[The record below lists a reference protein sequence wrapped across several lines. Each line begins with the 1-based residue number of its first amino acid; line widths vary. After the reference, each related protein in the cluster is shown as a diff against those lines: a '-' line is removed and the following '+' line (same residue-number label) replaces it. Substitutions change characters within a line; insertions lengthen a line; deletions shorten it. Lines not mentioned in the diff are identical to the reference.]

1 MYFSRPDSE
10 VFSDTVAQS
19 RLEMGARLA
28 REAPVEADVVV
39 PVPDSGLYGA
49 LGFSRA
55 ANTPI
60 ELGLIRNHYI
70 GRTFIE
76 PQQSIRHF
84 GVKVKLNP
92 VRELI
97 AGKRIVLVDDSI
109 VRGTTSRKIVNMVRE
124 AGATE
129 VHVRI
134 TSPPTAFSCVY
145 GIDTPTRAELI
156 ASDHSLEE
164 IRRFHPGRQPGLP
177 LPRGSARKRLGQP
190 RLLLHGVLERRLPRS
205 GREPRRAAGGA
216 LPASTRGRRL
226 WRMTGADAYREAG
239 VDLEAQ
245 DRALAG
251 IGDLV
256 QSTFTENVLSGLGAF
271 GGLFAVPASV
281 RDPVLVA
288 SADGVGTKLSV
299 ARMAGDFSTVGG
311 DLVNHC
317 VNDILVQGATP
328 LFFLDYVGAGKL
340 DGPAMRE
347 LVGSVARAC
356 IANRCALLGGE
367 TAEMPGFYQPGDYE
381 LVGFVVGVVERDR
394 ILDGSAVRSGD
405 ALIGLASAGLHTN
418 GFSLARRAFFDLAG
432 FDLASRLPGS
442 ERTVRD
448 ALLAPHLSYLSV
460 LEPLLGDPRLHALAH
475 ITGGGLTDNL
485 PRVLP
490 QGLGAVIETD
500 RWDVPGDFLAIQRL
514 AGVGTAEMY
523 RVFNMGVGMVLV
535 VDPAGVG
542 SLVRELEAAGG
553 RAFVL
558 GSVRPGE
565 GVSYVGEMESA

>member
-1 MYFSRPDSE
+1 
-10 VFSDTVAQS
+10 
-19 RLEMGARLA
+19 
-28 REAPVEADVVV
+28 
-39 PVPDSGLYGA
+39 
-49 LGFSRA
+49 
-55 ANTPI
+55 
-60 ELGLIRNHYI
+60 
-70 GRTFIE
+70 
-76 PQQSIRHF
+76 
-84 GVKVKLNP
+84 
-92 VRELI
+92 
-97 AGKRIVLVDDSI
+97 
-109 VRGTTSRKIVNMVRE
+109 
-124 AGATE
+124 
-129 VHVRI
+129 
-134 TSPPTAFSCVY
+134 
-145 GIDTPTRAELI
+145 
-156 ASDHSLEE
+156 
-164 IRRFHPGRQPGLP
+164 
-177 LPRGSARKRLGQP
+177 
-190 RLLLHGVLERRLPRS
+190 
-205 GREPRRAAGGA
+205 
-216 LPASTRGRRL
+216 
-226 WRMTGADAYREAG
+226 MTGADAYREAG

-271 GGLFAVPASV
+271 GGLFALPVSV

-347 LVGSVARAC
+347 LVGGVARAC

-381 LVGFVVGVVERDR
+381 LVGFIVGVVGRDR

-418 GFSLARRAFFDLAG
+418 GFSLARRAFFDLG
-432 FDLASRLPGS
+432 GLDLLSRLPGS

-448 ALLAPHLSYLSV
+448 ALLAPHLSYLTV
-460 LEPLLGDPRLHALAH
+460 LEPLLGNPRLHALAH

-490 QGLGAVIETD
+490 QGLGAVIETAS
-500 RWDVPGDFLAIQRL
+500 WNVPEDFLAIQRL
-514 AGVGTAEMY
+514 ADVDTGEMY

-535 VDPAGVG
+535 VDAAGVEG
-542 SLVRELEAAGG
+542 LVGELEAAGG

-565 GVSYVGEMESA
+565 GVSYAGETESA